1 MHINDITI
9 IDDSKL
15 KKAITAAAL
24 GNAMEWFDFGVYGFV
39 AYALGQVFFPG
50 ASPGVQMIAALAT
63 FSVPFL
69 VRPLGGLFFGAMG
82 DKFGRQ
88 KVLSVTIIIMAV
100 STFCI
105 GLIPSYASIGIW
117 APILLLLAKLAQGFS
132 VGGEYSGAAI
142 FVAEYS
148 PDRKRGFMG
157 SWLDFG
163 SIAGFVMGAGVVVLI
178 SSIVGEANFLDW
190 GWRIPFFIAAP
201 LGLIG
206 LYLRHAL
213 EETPAFQQH
222 VDKME
227 KEDRNAI
234 ENPPKT
240 SFKEIAAKHWKSLL
254 VCVGIVIST
263 NVTYYMLLTYM
274 PSYLSHNLHYSED
287 HGVLIIIAIMI
298 GMLFVQPVIGL
309 TSDRIGRKPF
319 IIGGSIGLLALAIP
333 CFILINSNVIGLIF
347 VGLLVLA
354 VLLNS
359 FTGVMASILPAM
371 FPTHIRYSALAISF
385 NISVLIAGATPTVA
399 AWLVEATG
407 NLYMPAYYLMVV
419 AVIGLITGLYM
430 KETANKP
437 LRGATPAASDRS
449 EAKELLQETYDNI
462 EQKVED
468 INAQIAELEKKNSI
482 RTLVPADADAL
493 AQQSFVDSVSPEVD
507 ASDSIRFRSKSATA
521 SITGVGRDY
530 FRVNGVELLQGVTF
544 RDDRNALQEV
554 IIDDNARQALFGDF
568 GVEPLGQI
576 VFLGSVPAR
585 VIGVAKSNRN
595 YAPNRI
601 TVWMPYSTVMYRM
614 VGKPTLS
621 GITVRLKDNVASE
634 SAVTAITQLLTQ
646 RHGVKDF
653 RLYNFD
659 KIRKSIERTS
669 MTFSLLILMVA
680 SIALVIGSLG
690 VMNIMLVSVTERT
703 HEIGVRMAVGARRSD
718 IMQQFMIEAVLVCLI
733 GGALGIALS
742 FAAGSLFTSLAGG
755 MFTAIYSWQAAATAF
770 FCSTL
775 IGMIFGYLPA
785 RKAARM
791 DPVVSLASE

>member
-1 MHINDITI
+1 M
-9 IDDSKL
+9 
-15 KKAITAAAL
+15 
-24 GNAMEWFDFGVYGFV
+24 
-39 AYALGQVFFPG
+39 
-50 ASPGVQMIAALAT
+50 
-63 FSVPFL
+63 
-69 VRPLGGLFFGAMG
+69 
-82 DKFGRQ
+82 
-88 KVLSVTIIIMAV
+88 LSVTIIMAV

-213 EETPAFQQH
+213 EETRRSNSTWTRWRRGSQRHRKIRQNL
-222 VDKME
+222 VQRDRGQTLE
-227 KEDRNAI
+227 KFAGVRR
-234 ENPPKT
+234 
-240 SFKEIAAKHWKSLL
+240 
-254 VCVGIVIST
+254 IVIST

-385 NISVLIAGATPTVA
+385 NISVLIAGATPTAA
-399 AWLVEATG
+399 AWLVEVTG

-468 INAQIAELEKKNSI
+468 INAQIAELEKKKQI
-482 RTLVPADADAL
+482 L
-493 AQQSFVDSVSPEVD
+493 
-507 ASDSIRFRSKSATA
+507 
-521 SITGVGRDY
+521 
-530 FRVNGVELLQGVTF
+530 
-544 RDDRNALQEV
+544 
-554 IIDDNARQALFGDF
+554 IDQHPKLD
-568 GVEPLGQI
+568 
-576 VFLGSVPAR
+576 
-585 VIGVAKSNRN
+585 
-595 YAPNRI
+595 
-601 TVWMPYSTVMYRM
+601 
-614 VGKPTLS
+614 
-621 GITVRLKDNVASE
+621 
-634 SAVTAITQLLTQ
+634 
-646 RHGVKDF
+646 
-653 RLYNFD
+653 
-659 KIRKSIERTS
+659 
-669 MTFSLLILMVA
+669 
-680 SIALVIGSLG
+680 
-690 VMNIMLVSVTERT
+690 
-703 HEIGVRMAVGARRSD
+703 
-718 IMQQFMIEAVLVCLI
+718 
-733 GGALGIALS
+733 
-742 FAAGSLFTSLAGG
+742 
-755 MFTAIYSWQAAATAF
+755 
-770 FCSTL
+770 
-775 IGMIFGYLPA
+775 
-785 RKAARM
+785 
-791 DPVVSLASE
+791 